1 VSRKTLNSGGA
12 STTKSPAAAPIKIQI
27 QPSVQLETHQRLQFE
42 VKKSKRRFTQ
52 GDLIDQAVKS
62 YFSDSNKSI
71 NAQLFRRLDAMTEKL
86 DAQRHESL
94 VLVEAFHLFVGEFM
108 TLTNDLPEASR
119 VAAEREGQIRLNRFV
134 EKLAEILDGEFSA
147 LGYTARLTSKPNKP

>member
-1 VSRKTLNSGGA
+1 M
-12 STTKSPAAAPIKIQI
+12 KSPTKNPLRIQI
-27 QPSVQLETHQRLQFE
+27 RPSVRFETEQRLQFE
-42 VKKSKRRFTQ
+42 IKKNKRRFTK

-71 NAQLFRRLDAMTEKL
+71 SAQLFRRLDTMTEKL

-134 EKLAEILDGEFSA
+134 EKLTKVLGGECSD
-147 LGYTARLTSKPNKP
+147 LVVLTQA